1 MSIKTDCEVIFFVS
15 SSGHCTLDC
24 PYCIIE
30 PIAKH
35 EPSLNYGDIEFLLDT
50 FQKKAFLAFSG
61 KGDFFAG
68 YKKSD
73 KLLASIL
80 DQEVGVAL
88 DINGVMIHEFPEL
101 SDRHLQKIRAI
112 NLTMHYQQ
120 IREKNLQK
128 IWTQNAQTL
137 IKKKGEDLFL
147 DTIISPLLVRYWD
160 EALRFYERQIF
171 NETGKKIV
179 LVRDIHR
186 PLNEAQE
193 DYLLTLSERFRH
205 LVGGVHQEDFAKIFE
220 KHTHVFCPAGS
231 SYFRIWNNGE
241 ISGCPNIQELSQSG
255 NVKGRRIAMRDK
267 LFRCAEM
274 RYCDCHAIEGLGK
287 MIFETPAPV
296 DSEKT

>member
-1 MSIKTDCEVIFFVS
+1 
-15 SSGHCTLDC
+15 LDC
-24 PYCIIE
+24 PYCIVD
-30 PIAKH
+30 PIAKG
-35 EPSLNYGDIEFLLDT
+35 EASLNKADLEFLIDS
-50 FQKKAFLAFSG
+50 FQGKAFLGFSG

-68 YKKSD
+68 YKKQER
-73 KLLASIL
+73 LLASVL
-80 DQEVGVAL
+80 ECDVEVAL
-88 DINGVMIHEFPEL
+88 DINGVLIHEFSEL
-101 SDRHLQKIRAI
+101 NDAKLAKIRAI

-120 IREKNLQK
+120 IKEKHLQK
-128 IWTQNAQTL
+128 VWTQNAQTL

-147 DTIISPLLVRYWD
+147 DTIISPLLVRYWE

-186 PLNEAQE
+186 PLDEAQE

-255 NVKGRRIAMRDK
+255 NVKERRIAVRDK

-274 RYCDCHAIEGLGK
+274 RHCDCHAIEGLGK
-287 MIFETPAPV
+287 MIFETPA
-296 DSEKT
+296 SSS